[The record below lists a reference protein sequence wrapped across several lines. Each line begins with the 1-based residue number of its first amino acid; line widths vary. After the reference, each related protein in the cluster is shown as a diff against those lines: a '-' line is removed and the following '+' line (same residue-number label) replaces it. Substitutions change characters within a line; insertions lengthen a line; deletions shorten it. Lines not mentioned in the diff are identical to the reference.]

1 MLSYKLETQSNLKAS
16 LARTLFAQLA
26 GSSHQL
32 SDVGPEKNHHCHD
45 PHCDHHHEQ
54 SPCLCSAAVPLDVS
68 MDCQDNVAR
77 PAVEE
82 YCVLWPGFYRFLR
95 KTKYF
100 LHMSCIY
107 AIIFNVCV
115 KMLCAFLCLPCT
127 LLFSVHFHT
136 KFALH
141 SGPQSHNF

>member
-1 MLSYKLETQSNLKAS
+1 MYKYTKLIHFISLISFILKSFIKFKILSYRLETQFNLKAS
-16 LARTLFAQLA
+16 LAGTLFAQLA

-32 SDVGPEKNHHCHD
+32 SDVGPEKNHHRHD
-45 PHCDHHHEQ
+45 PLCDHHHEQ

-82 YCVLWPGFYRFLR
+82 YCVLWPRFYRLLR

-100 LHMSCIY
+100 LHMYLNDHI
-107 AIIFNVCV
+107 
-115 KMLCAFLCLPCT
+115 
-127 LLFSVHFHT
+127 
-136 KFALH
+136 
-141 SGPQSHNF
+141 

>member
-1 MLSYKLETQSNLKAS
+1 MYKYTKLIHFISLISFILKSFIKFKMLSYKLKIQFNLKAS
-16 LARTLFAQLA
+16 LAGTLFAQLA
-26 GSSHQL
+26 GGSHQL

-45 PHCDHHHEQ
+45 PHCVHHHEQ
-54 SPCLCSAAVPLDVS
+54 SPSLCSAAVPLNIS

-100 LHMSCIY
+100 LDMYLNDHI
-107 AIIFNVCV
+107 
-115 KMLCAFLCLPCT
+115 
-127 LLFSVHFHT
+127 
-136 KFALH
+136 
-141 SGPQSHNF
+141 